1 MCVCV
6 CVMSYTCERMN
17 CNIILIDTTSP
28 MFCIFVDFAGNPT
41 MVLTSFRTGL
51 KDFILQPTR
60 ELKHITKNPSRV
72 GVGVLKGTLS
82 LVSNSTSGIFGF
94 ASSLGATIGHTAT
107 MLTLDEH
114 YQRLHSEQNAAQQRH
129 YDRWKK
135 KGCGHV
141 TLMIS
146 RPVHDIA
153 FGLLSASTGIV
164 TEPYRGAKKE
174 GIKGFAK
181 GTAIGVIGVVVKPIV
196 GVSDAFSHVMES
208 VHDIAKSANLL
219 DSKVKP
225 VERYRL
231 PYVFGCRRMLLPF
244 NQVDARSAQLLFAHP
259 LEKKTKKGDEII
271 IASEALHLGNGIE
284 HYIVVTTM
292 RIALFRLK
300 VVDGQGFVTVN
311 VVWQVRFE
319 KGARIT
325 SSLGSRGHSGYILYV
340 SRYSTQKQ
348 ESNISSLHDTNREDS
363 RHGDYFFAE
372 GDANPDTPKSFYP
385 LGATSSAFRLRSAWP
400 FAGNEGDDVIRFA
413 VEGDFKQRLQLS
425 RIHNAIACMSGDFD
439 SIITEVRHKDK
450 GEGLTSFG
458 PLIFENRQQDAPLGN
473 KVDLSFLYASLEHTA
488 WSFNTSPTPSNR
500 NLLDSMPAWLM
511 ESRSRGMLIKPTNS
525 ASQAIKMKT
534 ESDECRIDT
543 LPKSVVENYGEDSS
557 ANIEED
563 SFANESSPMI
573 EENSIYT
580 QQVEVENES
589 RSLPMIEESVPA
601 NISHSHNQYGM
612 PTLVQSVSSD
622 QGHDELST
630 GSCLDGRLRR
640 VEVLLETLVS
650 NSPSS
655 NIPPVSSQQSSS
667 HISQYDMTATASPS
681 HTEDEGQKDSR
692 AHDTVDVEVVEALKK
707 EIEDLKLQLAVKKHD
722 ETPKP
727 RVSSLSVEIPPEED
741 TRQDVNQKKKLK
753 GKIKKIFKGKH

>member
-1 MCVCV
+1 
-6 CVMSYTCERMN
+6 
-17 CNIILIDTTSP
+17 
-28 MFCIFVDFAGNPT
+28 
-41 MVLTSFRTGL
+41 
-51 KDFILQPTR
+51 
-60 ELKHITKNPSRV
+60 
-72 GVGVLKGTLS
+72 
-82 LVSNSTSGIFGF
+82 
-94 ASSLGATIGHTAT
+94 

-271 IASEALHLGNGIE
+271 IVSEALHLGNGIE

-340 SRYSTQKQ
+340 SRYSTQKKQ

-458 PLIFENRQQDAPLGN
+458 PLIFDRQQDAPLGN
-473 KVDLSFLYASLEHTA
+473 NVDLSFLYSSLEHTA

-500 NLLDSMPAWLM
+500 NLFDSMPSWLM
-511 ESRSRGMLIKPTNS
+511 ESRSRGMLIS
-525 ASQAIKMKT
+525 SQANNTMKA
-534 ESDECRIDT
+534 ESDECSINT
-543 LPKSVVENYGEDSS
+543 LPKSVV
-557 ANIEED
+557 
-563 SFANESSPMI
+563 
-573 EENSIYT
+573 
-580 QQVEVENES
+580 
-589 RSLPMIEESVPA
+589 SLPMIEESVPA
-601 NISHSHNQYGM
+601 NISHNQYGM

-622 QGHDELST
+622 QGQYDELST

-650 NSPSS
+650 NSPT
-655 NIPPVSSQQSSS
+655 NIPPVSSQQSST
-667 HISQYDMTATASPS
+667 HISQYDMTTTASPS
-681 HTEDEGQKDSR
+681 HTEDEGQEDTT
-692 AHDTVDVEVVEALKK
+692 AHDNVDIEVVEALKK
-707 EIEDLKLQLAVKKHD
+707 EIEHLKLQLAAKKDD

-727 RVSSLSVEIPPEED
+727 RINSLSVEIPPEEE
-741 TRQDVNQKKKLK
+741 VNSQETKQQKKKKLK

>member
-1 MCVCV
+1 
-6 CVMSYTCERMN
+6 
-17 CNIILIDTTSP
+17 
-28 MFCIFVDFAGNPT
+28 

-325 SSLGSRGHSGYILYV
+325 SSLGSRGHSGHILYV
-340 SRYSTQKQ
+340 SRYRSTQKQ

-425 RIHNAIACMSGDFD
+425 RIHNAIACMTGDFD

-458 PLIFENRQQDAPLGN
+458 PLIFDRQQDAPLGN
-473 KVDLSFLYASLEHTA
+473 NVDLSFLYASLEHTA

-500 NLLDSMPAWLM
+500 NLLDSMSWLM
-511 ESRSRGMLIKPTNS
+511 ESRSRGMLIS
-525 ASQAIKMKT
+525 SQANNTMKA
-534 ESDECRIDT
+534 ESDECSINT
-543 LPKSVVENYGEDSS
+543 LPKSVVSNESHGEDSL
-557 ANIEED
+557 ANEKED
-563 SFANESSPMI
+563 SFANESPPTI

-580 QQVEVENES
+580 EVEVEPHES
-589 RSLPMIEESVPA
+589 RSLPVIEESVPA

-622 QGHDELST
+622 QGQDELST

-650 NSPSS
+650 NSPT
-655 NIPPVSSQQSSS
+655 NIPPVSSQQSST
-667 HISQYDMTATASPS
+667 HISQYDMTTTASPS
-681 HTEDEGQKDSR
+681 HIEDEGQEDITT
-692 AHDTVDVEVVEALKK
+692 HNNVDAEVVEALKK
-707 EIEDLKLQLAVKKHD
+707 EIEDLKLQLAAKKHD

-727 RVSSLSVEIPPEED
+727 RVSSLSVEIPPEEE
-741 TRQDVNQKKKLK
+741 VNSQEIKQQKKKLK